1 MKEKNSRKISLD
13 ELKKRYPG
21 EYQIIQEKGDGDF
34 SCLGKMTIEEAIKI
48 PNVIIVH
55 KTLDAPM
62 ETVYRNL
69 PLIDDQHCAIVTNP
83 VCAEALNKMME
94 PHNQK
99 VMDFFSNFNNS
110 GEK

>member
-1 MKEKNSRKISLD
+1 MKEKISRKISLE

-55 KTLDAPM
+55 KTPDAHLEPC
-62 ETVYRNL
+62 YLNL
-69 PLIDDQHCAIVTNP
+69 PIVDAHPCAVVTNP
-83 VCAEALNKMME
+83 VCAETLNKLME

-99 VMDFFSNFNNS
+99 VIDFFSNFNNS